1 MLEEKDKELKFT
13 RIDSELDSDLK
24 GEKDGE
30 ALKADSEALQKL
42 FREKLGKEDLT
53 VRAESIK
60 DAAKAAMIT
69 EAEENRR
76 MKEMM
81 KLYGM
86 NDFGQSEE
94 TLVLNVENGLIKF
107 LLEHPDSADAELICR
122 QIYGSAVLSFRGLN
136 AEEMNDYIA
145 RTNELL
151 NRIIQ

>member
-1 MLEEKDKELKFT
+1 MG
-13 RIDSELDSDLK
+13 SELTNEQDAETLK
-24 GEKDGE
+24 AEGEK
-30 ALKADSEALQKL
+30 LQTL
-42 FREKLGKEDLT
+42 FREKLGKEELK
-53 VRAESIK
+53 VRAESMK
-60 DAAKAAMIT
+60 DAARTGMIT

-81 KLYGM
+81 RLYGM
-86 NDFGQSEE
+86 ADFGKAEE

-122 QIYGSAVLSFRGLN
+122 QIYGSAVLSFRGLS